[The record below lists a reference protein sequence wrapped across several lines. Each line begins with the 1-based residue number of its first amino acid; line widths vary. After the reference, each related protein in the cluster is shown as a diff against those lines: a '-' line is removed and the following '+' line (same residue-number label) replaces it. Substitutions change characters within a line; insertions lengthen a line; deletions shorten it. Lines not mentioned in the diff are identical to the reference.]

1 MLTEQMPLQN
11 RPEALGGIYV
21 SNSFHGAFKPCVWK
35 AHKVSFIQI
44 TLVRLQSFPAAP
56 PLPGQN
62 ALLSQI
68 PTQSH
73 YNMITYDVE
82 LLMLWVWYNA

>member
-1 MLTEQMPLQN
+1 MPLQN

-21 SNSFHGAFKPCVWK
+21 NNSFHGAFKLCVWK

-44 TLVRLQSFPAAP
+44 TLVRPQSFPAAP
-56 PLPGQN
+56 SLPGQN

-73 YNMITYDVE
+73 YNMITHNVE
-82 LLMLWVWYNA
+82 LLMLWVWYNAYK